1 MLEATE
7 KILAS
12 ISAKKKMT
20 REEIDNLPYLK
31 TISEYGIEISLY
43 LLEKLGYI
51 RISEDMN
58 TFKITSLG
66 MKYIDRRGYLA

>member
-12 ISAKKKMT
+12 ISEKKKMT

-66 MKYIDRRGYLA
+66 MKYLDRHGY

>member
-31 TISEYGIEISLY
+31 TISKYGIEISLY

-66 MKYIDRRGYLA
+66 MKYLDRHGY

>member
-1 MLEATE
+1 
-7 KILAS
+7 
-12 ISAKKKMT
+12 MT

-66 MKYIDRRGYLA
+66 MKYLDRHGY

>member
-1 MLEATE
+1 
-7 KILAS
+7 
-12 ISAKKKMT
+12 MT

-43 LLEKLGYI
+43 LLEKLGYV

-58 TFKITSLG
+58 TFKITSLC
-66 MKYIDRRGYLA
+66 MKYIERHGY

>member
-20 REEIDNLPYLK
+20 REEIYNLPYLK

-66 MKYIDRRGYLA
+66 MKYLDRHGY

>member
-1 MLEATE
+1 MLDVTE

-20 REEIDNLPYLK
+20 REEIDNLSYLK

-43 LLEKLGYI
+43 LLEKLGYV
-51 RISEDMN
+51 RI
-58 TFKITSLG
+58 
-66 MKYIDRRGYLA
+66 

>member
-1 MLEATE
+1 
-7 KILAS
+7 
-12 ISAKKKMT
+12 MT

-58 TFKITSLG
+58 TFKITSIG
-66 MKYIDRRGYLA
+66 MKYLDRHGY

>member
-20 REEIDNLPYLK
+20 IEEIDNLPYLK

-43 LLEKLGYI
+43 LLEKLGYV

-66 MKYIDRRGYLA
+66 MKYIERHGY

>member
-1 MLEATE
+1 
-7 KILAS
+7 
-12 ISAKKKMT
+12 MT

-43 LLEKLGYI
+43 LLEKLGYV

-66 MKYIDRRGYLA
+66 MKYLERHGY

>member
-1 MLEATE
+1 
-7 KILAS
+7 
-12 ISAKKKMT
+12 MT

-66 MKYIDRRGYLA
+66 MKYIEKHGY

>member
-12 ISAKKKMT
+12 ISAKKRMT
-20 REEIDNLPYLK
+20 REEIDNLHYLK

-43 LLEKLGYI
+43 LLEKLGYV

-66 MKYIDRRGYLA
+66 MKYLDRHGY

>member
-1 MLEATE
+1 
-7 KILAS
+7 
-12 ISAKKKMT
+12 MT

-43 LLEKLGYI
+43 LLEKLGYV

-66 MKYIDRRGYLA
+66 MKYLDRHGY

>member
-12 ISAKKKMT
+12 ISEKKKMT

-66 MKYIDRRGYLA
+66 MKYIERHGY

>member
-1 MLEATE
+1 MLEVTE

-12 ISAKKKMT
+12 ISANKKMT

-43 LLEKLGYI
+43 LLEKLGYV

-66 MKYIDRRGYLA
+66 MKYIERHGY

>member
-43 LLEKLGYI
+43 MLEKLGYVI
-51 RISEDMN
+51 LSDDME
-58 TFKITSLG
+58 TYKASSVGI
-66 MKYIDRRGYLA
+66 KYLTRKGYLT

>member
-43 LLEKLGYI
+43 LLEKLGYV

-66 MKYIDRRGYLA
+66 MKYIERDMVTK

>member
-1 MLEATE
+1 
-7 KILAS
+7 
-12 ISAKKKMT
+12 MT

-43 LLEKLGYI
+43 LLEKLGYV

-66 MKYIDRRGYLA
+66 MKYIEIHGY

>member
-43 LLEKLGYI
+43 LLDKLGYV

-66 MKYIDRRGYLA
+66 MKYIARRGYLA

>member
-20 REEIDNLPYLK
+20 REEINNLPYLK

-43 LLEKLGYI
+43 MLEKDGYVI
-51 RISEDMN
+51 LSHDMK
-58 TFKITSLG
+58 TYKVSSVGI
-66 MKYIDRRGYLA
+66 KYLARKGYLT

>member
-1 MLEATE
+1 
-7 KILAS
+7 
-12 ISAKKKMT
+12 MT

-43 LLEKLGYI
+43 LLEKLGYV

-66 MKYIDRRGYLA
+66 MKYIERHGY